1 MILVTEITN
10 RKNMVDQ
17 HLLHNFIQTALMED
31 IGSGDHT
38 SLACIPKEAR
48 GKAHLLVKEDG
59 IIAGV
64 EIARQIFLFIDPHSQ
79 MHIWI
84 PDGMEISNGQKVFE
98 IESSSQNILKTE
110 RLVLNVMQ
118 RMSGIATL
126 TKQYIQ
132 EIAGTNAKIL
142 DTRKTTPL
150 IRFLEKEAVRLGGG
164 QNYRYGLYDRIMI
177 KDNHVDFCGDIK
189 SAIAKVKEYLST
201 NELELEITVEVRN
214 LTELKDALDV
224 GGFQRI
230 MFDNFT
236 PDLISKALSYV
247 QGSYETEASGGI
259 NLDNIRNYAETG
271 VQYLSIGALTHSHK
285 SLDLS
290 LKKSK

>member
-1 MILVTEITN
+1 VTEITN

>member
-110 RLVLNVMQ
+110 RLVLNIMQ

-132 EIAGTNAKIL
+132 EIAGTNAIIL

-236 PDLISKALSYV
+236 PDLISEALSYV
-247 QGSYETEASGGI
+247 QDSYETEASGGI

-271 VQYLSIGALTHSHK
+271 VQYISIGALTHSHK

>member
-1 MILVTEITN
+1 
-10 RKNMVDQ
+10 MVDQ
-17 HLLHNFIQTALMED
+17 HLLQNFIQTALMED

-110 RLVLNVMQ
+110 RLVLNIMQ

-126 TKQYIQ
+126 TKKYIQ
-132 EIAGTNAKIL
+132 EIAGTNAIIL

-214 LTELKDALDV
+214 LTELKHALDV

-247 QGSYETEASGGI
+247 QGNYETEASGGI

-271 VQYLSIGALTHSHK
+271 VQYISIGALTHSHK

>member
-1 MILVTEITN
+1 
-10 RKNMVDQ
+10 MVDQ

-110 RLVLNVMQ
+110 RLVLNIMQ

-132 EIAGTNAKIL
+132 EIAGTNAIIL

-271 VQYLSIGALTHSHK
+271 VKYISIGALTHSHK

>member
-1 MILVTEITN
+1 
-10 RKNMVDQ
+10 MVNQ

-110 RLVLNVMQ
+110 RLVLNIMQ

-132 EIAGTNAKIL
+132 EIAGTNAIIL

-271 VQYLSIGALTHSHK
+271 VKYISIGALTHSHK

>member
-1 MILVTEITN
+1 
-10 RKNMVDQ
+10 MVDQ

-110 RLVLNVMQ
+110 RLVLNIMQ

-132 EIAGTNAKIL
+132 EIAGTNAIIL

-236 PDLISKALSYV
+236 PDLISEALSYV
-247 QGSYETEASGGI
+247 QDSYETEASGGI

-271 VQYLSIGALTHSHK
+271 VQYISIGALTHSHK

>member
-1 MILVTEITN
+1 
-10 RKNMVDQ
+10 MVDQ

>member
-1 MILVTEITN
+1 
-10 RKNMVDQ
+10 MVDQ

-132 EIAGTNAKIL
+132 EIAGTNAIIL

-271 VQYLSIGALTHSHK
+271 VRYISIGALTHSHK

-290 LKKSK
+290 LMKSK

>member
-1 MILVTEITN
+1 
-10 RKNMVDQ
+10 MVDQ

-110 RLVLNVMQ
+110 RLVLNIMQ

-132 EIAGTNAKIL
+132 EIAGTNAIIL

-271 VQYLSIGALTHSHK
+271 VRYISIGALTHSHK

>member
-1 MILVTEITN
+1 
-10 RKNMVDQ
+10 MVNQ
-17 HLLHNFIQTALMED
+17 HLLHHFIQTALMED

-84 PDGMEISNGQKVFE
+84 QDGMEISNGQKVFE

-132 EIAGTNAKIL
+132 EIAGTNSIIL

-189 SAIAKVKEYLST
+189 NAVTKVKEYLFK
-201 NELELEITVEVRN
+201 NELDLQITVEVRN

-236 PDLISKALSYV
+236 PDLISEALPYV
-247 QGSYETEASGGI
+247 QGNYETEASGGI
-259 NLDNIRNYAETG
+259 NLDNIRSYAETG
-271 VQYLSIGALTHSHK
+271 VQYISIGALTHSHK

>member
-1 MILVTEITN
+1 LILVTEITN

>member
-1 MILVTEITN
+1 LILVTEITN

-110 RLVLNVMQ
+110 RLVLNIMQ

-132 EIAGTNAKIL
+132 EIAGTNAIIL

-236 PDLISKALSYV
+236 PDLISEALSYV
-247 QGSYETEASGGI
+247 QDSYETEASGGI

-271 VQYLSIGALTHSHK
+271 VQYISIGALTHSHK